1 MAKIALGARFVQTQY
16 CFDID
21 VIRGYS
27 DLLLRHEKPDDLKVL
42 IGLGPLKSAKQADWM
57 RKNLWG
63 VNISDAIVERLENSA
78 KPAQTGIEICQE
90 LITQIMTL
98 PGSMAC
104 T

>member
-1 MAKIALGARFVQTQY
+1 MKNQTT
-16 CFDID
+16 
-21 VIRGYS
+21 
-27 DLLLRHEKPDDLKVL
+27 LKVL

-90 LITQIMTL
+90 LITQIMAL
-98 PGSMAC
+98 PGIDGVHLMGPECERAAAKIISGFR
-104 T
+104 

>member
-1 MAKIALGARFVQTQY
+1 
-16 CFDID
+16 

-27 DLLLRHEKPDDLKVL
+27 DLLLRHEKPDALKVL

-98 PGSMAC
+98 PGIDGVHLMGPECERATAKIISAFR
-104 T
+104 